1 MYLHDIPFPEA
12 QSRFEEALKE
22 TNLWGMIGVEQ
33 IPLDEMA
40 LGRVLAESVWAKL
53 SAPHYH
59 AAAMD
64 GYSVR
69 SRETEGASQTHPLS
83 LLVSD
88 QAVYVDT
95 GDALPAWAD
104 AVIPIEVVETL
115 DLEGNP
121 TPVDQSPQAI
131 RIRAAVTPWRHIR
144 PMGEDIVTTQL
155 ILPAGHTLRPV
166 DLGAIAASGHERVS
180 VSRRPKVAIIP
191 TGSELVPIGSDV
203 SPGEIIEFNSIVLAS
218 QVTDWGGE
226 ATRFPITPD
235 DFDQLCAQVSNAA
248 KDYDLILLNAGS
260 SAGAED
266 YSAKVV
272 EQLGELLVHGVAV
285 RPGHPV
291 ILGMINQFGEPVK
304 PESISNDGTEF
315 KPKPTPIIG
324 VPGYPVSSALTGELF
339 VEPLLSR
346 WLGRRPAK
354 HKTTEAIITRKIT
367 SPAGDDD
374 YVRVVLGQVADRL
387 LAAPLARGAGVITS
401 LVRADGLALLPRGSQ
416 GLQAG
421 EVVHI
426 RLYRDMM
433 EIDNTIFA
441 TGSHD
446 ITLDILSQF
455 LFHAERRLV
464 STNVGSIGGLIA
476 LQRNEAHLAGA
487 HLLDPHS
494 GEFNIS
500 YVKQYLP
507 DFAVNIIALVGR
519 QQGLLV
525 PKGNP
530 KQIKSLSDL
539 ARSDVTFVNRQRGSG
554 TRVLL
559 DYHLDALNIAKEA
572 IQGYNHEEF
581 THLAVGAAIAS
592 GRGDCG
598 LAIAAVTHALDLEFI
613 PLFEERYDLIIPKEF
628 SSNSLLAPLFEV
640 IEDTNFR
647 KLVASLPGYDIAPM
661 GKLIA
666 ELP

>member
-1 MYLHDIPFPEA
+1 
-12 QSRFEEALKE
+12 
-22 TNLWGMIGVEQ
+22 
-33 IPLDEMA
+33 
-40 LGRVLAESVWAKL
+40 
-53 SAPHYH
+53 
-59 AAAMD
+59 
-64 GYSVR
+64 
-69 SRETEGASQTHPLS
+69 
-83 LLVSD
+83 
-88 QAVYVDT
+88 
-95 GDALPAWAD
+95 
-104 AVIPIEVVETL
+104 
-115 DLEGNP
+115 
-121 TPVDQSPQAI
+121 
-131 RIRAAVTPWRHIR
+131 
-144 PMGEDIVTTQL
+144 
-155 ILPAGHTLRPV
+155 
-166 DLGAIAASGHERVS
+166 
-180 VSRRPKVAIIP
+180 
-191 TGSELVPIGSDV
+191 
-203 SPGEIIEFNSIVLAS
+203 
-218 QVTDWGGE
+218 
-226 ATRFPITPD
+226 
-235 DFDQLCAQVSNAA
+235 
-248 KDYDLILLNAGS
+248 
-260 SAGAED
+260 
-266 YSAKVV
+266 
-272 EQLGELLVHGVAV
+272 
-285 RPGHPV
+285 
-291 ILGMINQFGEPVK
+291 
-304 PESISNDGTEF
+304 
-315 KPKPTPIIG
+315 
-324 VPGYPVSSALTGELF
+324 
-339 VEPLLSR
+339 
-346 WLGRRPAK
+346 
-354 HKTTEAIITRKIT
+354 
-367 SPAGDDD
+367 
-374 YVRVVLGQVADRL
+374 
-387 LAAPLARGAGVITS
+387 
-401 LVRADGLALLPRGSQ
+401 
-416 GLQAG
+416 
-421 EVVHI
+421 
-426 RLYRDMM
+426 M
-433 EIDNTIFA
+433 EIGNTIFA

-455 LFHAERRLV
+455 LFPAERRLV

-598 LAIAAVTHALDLEFI
+598 LGIAAVTHALDLEFI

-647 KLVASLPGYDIAPM
+647 KLVASLPGYDIVPM